1 MATSVQTLKDLGEQM
16 GLKGTDLKDFIKEQ
30 QELERDERN
39 KQREYDKEKELREFE
54 KAKLEADK
62 VQIAAVE
69 QDKQREFEK
78 EKQIKQL
85 EYETEQREHEY
96 RMAKEKQDYEE
107 RKHQREMADRA
118 RQVEIERMQCEQKK
132 LEKEM
137 QEIESGRHF
146 MADTEN
152 DETGI
157 SDIGKITWMHF
168 CTDLRYTL
176 KLKVGRRIDGQFI
189 YQLC

>member
-39 KQREYDKEKELREFE
+39 KQREYEKEKEQREFE

-85 EYETEQREHEY
+85 EYETERI
-96 RMAKEKQDYEE
+96 K
-107 RKHQREMADRA
+107 
-118 RQVEIERMQCEQKK
+118 
-132 LEKEM
+132 
-137 QEIESGRHF
+137 RH
-146 MADTEN
+146 
-152 DETGI
+152 
-157 SDIGKITWMHF
+157 
-168 CTDLRYTL
+168 
-176 KLKVGRRIDGQFI
+176 
-189 YQLC
+189 